1 MYRRYREYRQRRRRN
16 TDRRP
21 RSILKRPGV
30 QISILLVVAL
40 IIYIIL
46 QSGGGGNS
54 LPRAIG
60 PDGIYSQSLSIAY
73 S

>member
-54 LPRAIG
+54 LPPESG
-60 PDGIYSQSLSIAY
+60 LEGIYSLSLSIVY